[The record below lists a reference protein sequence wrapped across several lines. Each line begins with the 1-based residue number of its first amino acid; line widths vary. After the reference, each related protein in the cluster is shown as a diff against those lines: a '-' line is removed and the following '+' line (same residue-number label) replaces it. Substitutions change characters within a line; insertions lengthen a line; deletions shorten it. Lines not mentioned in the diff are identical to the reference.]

1 MATETRT
8 KKKEKKTEAKADVT
22 TIEAMILS
30 KIA

>member
-1 MATETRT
+1 MTTETRT
-8 KKKEKKTEAKADVT
+8 ETEAKADVT